1 MLNNVKSGIVR
12 LCTAIVLAYA
22 HTLIERE
29 SEAAWARLSP
39 NKRAAATARR
49 EAQQRAAKAAAA
61 IKKKLREEWWN
72 CPVALQVI

>member
-1 MLNNVKSGIVR
+1 MLNIRLVLRAHSGF
-12 LCTAIVLAYA
+12 
-22 HTLIERE
+22 ERE

-49 EAQQRAAKAAAA
+49 EAQARQAAAKAATA
-61 IKKKLREEWWN
+61 IEKKLREEWWN